1 MNDGSDLIKHL
12 AGIIKRPRGAGL
24 IVGARISKDAMPD
37 LDPAAIERLLREA
50 AERRGVPVDA
60 YRDLVQAVAD
70 VAGVDFATA
79 LRVMA
84 VFEKLPAAER
94 NALFEHLAVIQQQA
108 ARLGVSVSRY
118 VRIMLGGGDG
128 EPPIRQ

>member
-1 MNDGSDLIKHL
+1 
-12 AGIIKRPRGAGL
+12 
-24 IVGARISKDAMPD
+24 MPD
-37 LDPAAIERLLREA
+37 LDPAAIKRLLQEA
-50 AERRGVPVDA
+50 AQRRGVPVDA

-94 NALFEHLAVIQQQA
+94 NALFEQLAVIQQQA
-108 ARLGVSVSRY
+108 AHFGVPVGKY
-118 VRIMLGGGDG
+118 VRIMLGGDDNG
-128 EPPIRQ
+128 EPPIRH

>member
-1 MNDGSDLIKHL
+1 
-12 AGIIKRPRGAGL
+12 
-24 IVGARISKDAMPD
+24 MPD
-37 LDPAAIERLLREA
+37 LDPAAIERLLQEA
-50 AERRGVPVDA
+50 AQRRGVPVDA
-60 YRDLVQAVAD
+60 YRDLIQAIAD
-70 VAGVDFATA
+70 VARVDFATA
-79 LRVMA
+79 LQVTA
-84 VFEKLPAAER
+84 VFERLPAAER

>member
-1 MNDGSDLIKHL
+1 MS
-12 AGIIKRPRGAGL
+12 
-24 IVGARISKDAMPD
+24 D
-37 LDPAAIERLLREA
+37 LDPAPIERLLQEA
-50 AERRGVPVDA
+50 AQRRGVPVDA

-94 NALFEHLAVIQQQA
+94 NALFEQLSSRQRTSAC
-108 ARLGVSVSRY
+108 RSVSTSGSCSAATTMGNRPSAT
-118 VRIMLGGGDG
+118 
-128 EPPIRQ
+128 EPHAQL